1 MPARELEGQTL
12 HCLCIKS
19 NTGVEQIINNE
30 KTTINQGVLQ
40 VEHCA
45 QVVDFVF
52 VYFFKDGFAANVEL
66 SVRIG
71 LNTNRSFPV
80 ALSDFLEQ

>member
-19 NTGVEQIINNE
+19 NTGVKQIINYE

-52 VYFFKDGFAANVEL
+52 VYFF
-66 SVRIG
+66 
-71 LNTNRSFPV
+71 
-80 ALSDFLEQ
+80 